1 MVYFSSSTP
10 SFGGSATTAAPA
22 TTGTGLFGS
31 SAPKPATTGLF
42 GSTAAKPAFGSGGGF
57 GASTTSTFGASTTP
71 SFGAGST
78 GAFGAASGTS
88 AFGGGTSTFGGGSTG
103 LFSGASKFGA
113 TATAAP
119 QIAAPTAQLTQA
131 APDASYIQAFTA
143 LNEDPYGTKGLQEA
157 FKLTSLDANQQAV
170 LNKIVEQVLTY
181 REEGSSKK
189 SSGSYE
195 DSNMLSGL
203 STLHT
208 TPISLKLHRRGLD
221 EEFSGSFKRT
231 DKPYSFKKSPTKFSA
246 EKEAFNRELEYNRV
260 KQDEDYLKYTNKFLK
275 SRAKEAGFAS
285 KPAEQT
291 QAKVV
296 EQPQIARSA
305 PYEYVE
311 LTGPNIIRVK
321 VNVFVDDAEEVLLLS
336 IDRNR
341 TIREL
346 IELAVN
352 KLKNKYSGIESSL
365 IQMVHKSRILSQ
377 DNTLED
383 SGVQSGMK
391 FDMLVQEKPT
401 TITPT
406 ARPEE
411 LETVSRKRRSEPET
425 RDYLVSTDKLP
436 IATKP
441 GYRLNPSL
449 IEMARMTEY
458 ELMNV
463 RDLFIEN
470 EHGKIQWVGRTNV
483 IGINFDELVRI
494 STFAAEVYPAEV
506 EAKGLKPEVGLGL
519 NKPAIISLYKVY
531 QGERDRRSPTDFE
544 ESLKRRAECL
554 DDCTFLGY
562 DRKAGILTFRVE
574 HFTKYDFS
582 VLEEEEE
589 VVENEE
595 SEAEQPKEKIVSIQK
610 AGHEKGRFSFGTQE
624 PRQFQ
629 GSSTPATLGEAQD
642 IEDMV
647 EEEPY
652 EDEDEMEVEGQSRTI
667 YKKAGNFLDDI
678 QEEPDSRPSSV
689 IFHESPPRESM
700 AIDKKN
706 VKLHF
711 GDVIEKEID
720 EEKPYE
726 YQEYEEEEE
735 EEQPGYREAYVMN
748 IDDIRA
754 RIKNNKIALQ
764 QSLTK
769 LNQERMIQR
778 RSIPVYDISK
788 LSVRSGFNNQMLF
801 LKRASSVTSIFGTI
815 KMSYTSN
822 VDKVYSDALKAHRNT
837 RFSPE
842 QKDNLVEKYLKMHYS
857 NILENHLHS
866 SHIKSSDA
874 NDEVTK
880 RFDSMRLKRKQ
891 AAMNTNISA
900 AHSELPVMEPPSKP
914 YEFSELWFETLRKSR
929 EILSPNVLE
938 SNQIANVLL
947 SEIKRIVNKDCQVFA
962 LLNACFGNS
971 FIDLAKYMNRP
982 GKLTK
987 SLMDKYKLR
996 ADPDEEK
1003 HRNHLISNLIKYSTE
1018 EEIKQVL
1025 ASENDKGISAHA
1037 RAALHLYSGNKN
1049 AAAELLKGSKN
1060 FNLSSSLTNFS
1071 QSKLLFLV
1079 FCIFY

>member
-1 MVYFSSSTP
+1 M
-10 SFGGSATTAAPA
+10 
-22 TTGTGLFGS
+22 
-31 SAPKPATTGLF
+31 
-42 GSTAAKPAFGSGGGF
+42 
-57 GASTTSTFGASTTP
+57 
-71 SFGAGST
+71 
-78 GAFGAASGTS
+78 
-88 AFGGGTSTFGGGSTG
+88 
-103 LFSGASKFGA
+103 
-113 TATAAP
+113 
-119 QIAAPTAQLTQA
+119 
-131 APDASYIQAFTA
+131 
-143 LNEDPYGTKGLQEA
+143 NEDPYGTKGLQEA

-181 REEGSSKK
+181 REDGSSKK
-189 SSGSYE
+189 STGTYD
-195 DSNMLSGL
+195 DSSLLSDI

-246 EKEAFNRELEYNRV
+246 EKEAFNRELEYSRV
-260 KQDEDYLKYTNKFLK
+260 KQDEDYLKYTSKFLK
-275 SRAKEAGFAS
+275 LRAKEASLAS
-285 KPAEQT
+285 KPVEHIPE
-291 QAKVV
+291 KPL
-296 EQPQIARSA
+296 EQPQIVKAA

-321 VNVFVDDAEEVLLLS
+321 VNVFVDDSEEILLLS

-352 KLKNKYSGIESSL
+352 KLRNKYSGIESSL
-365 IQMVHKSRILSQ
+365 IQMVHKSRILNQ

-391 FDMLVQEKPT
+391 FDMLVQEKLT
-401 TITPT
+401 TTTPT
-406 ARPEE
+406 AKPEE
-411 LETVSRKRRSEPET
+411 LETVTRKRRSEPET

-436 IATKP
+436 ITTKP

-463 RDLFIEN
+463 RDLSIEN
-470 EHGKIQWVGRTNV
+470 EHGKIEWVGRTNV
-483 IGINFDELVRI
+483 TGANFDELVRI
-494 STFAAEVYPAEV
+494 STYAAEVYPADI
-506 EAKGLKPEVGLGL
+506 EAKGLKPEVGQGL

-531 QGERDRRSPTDFE
+531 QGERDRRSPADFE

-562 DRKAGILTFRVE
+562 DRKAGVLTFRVE

-595 SEAEQPKEKIVSIQK
+595 SEAEHPKEKIVSIQK
-610 AGHEKGRFSFGTQE
+610 AANEKGRFSFGTQE

-629 GSSTPATLGEAQD
+629 GPSTPATLGEVQD
-642 IEDMV
+642 IEGTV

-652 EDEDEMEVEGQSRTI
+652 EDEDEMEVEGHTRTI

-678 QEEPDSRPSSV
+678 QEELDSKPSSV
-689 IFHESPPRESM
+689 IFHESPVRESM
-700 AIDKKN
+700 AVDKKN

-711 GDVIEKEID
+711 GDVIEKEFE

-735 EEQPGYREAYVMN
+735 EEQPAYREAYVMN

-754 RIKNNKIALQ
+754 RIKTNKIALQ

-769 LNQERMIQR
+769 LNEERVFQR
-778 RSIPVYDISK
+778 RTIPVYDLMK
-788 LSVRSGFNNQMLF
+788 LSCRNGFNNQMLF
-801 LKRASSVTSIFGTI
+801 LKSASSVNAVLGAV
-815 KMSYTSN
+815 KMSFSSHL
-822 VDKVYSDALKAHRNT
+822 DQVYAKALEVHRNT
-837 RFSPE
+837 RFSQE
-842 QKDNLVEKYLKMHYS
+842 QKDNLVDKYLRMHYI
-857 NILENHLHS
+857 NILENHLRA
-866 SHIKSSDA
+866 SHIKVSDV

-891 AAMNTNISA
+891 GALNINISA

-929 EILSPNVLE
+929 EILSQNTLE

-947 SEIKRIVNKDCQVFA
+947 TEIKKTEI
-962 LLNACFGNS
+962 
-971 FIDLAKYMNRP
+971 
-982 GKLTK
+982 GK
-987 SLMDKYKLR
+987 
-996 ADPDEEK
+996 EF
-1003 HRNHLISNLIKYSTE
+1003 H
-1018 EEIKQVL
+1018 
-1025 ASENDKGISAHA
+1025 
-1037 RAALHLYSGNKN
+1037 
-1049 AAAELLKGSKN
+1049 
-1060 FNLSSSLTNFS
+1060 
-1071 QSKLLFLV
+1071 
-1079 FCIFY
+1079 